1 MLKSLVNR
9 IVLSLILRLMILPRN
24 IYHYLRERKIKDKDI
39 TLIANNCFGAQ
50 VLHDMNMK
58 FNSPCVNLAFDLKD
72 YVEFLSDLRLY
83 LTLDIEELK
92 DDKVTYP
99 KGRFVGTDTIVKFMH
114 YESFEEAVNKWYQRR
129 GRIIWDKIFVLM
141 EIKDL
146 PLLNS
151 ENSGSVYMKRFLKL
165 PYRKAIVTASSQ
177 KHREQYPKG
186 IINEVPYF
194 ENFYWGK
201 ALSWASKFSVKR
213 NTDFFDY
220 VSFFNQHDD

>member
-1 MLKSLVNR
+1 MLKAFVNR
-9 IVLSLILRLMILPRN
+9 IVFSLSLRLMIIPRRT
-24 IYHYLRERKIKDKDI
+24 YHYFRARKIKDKDI

-72 YVEFLSDLRLY
+72 YVEFLSDLRFY
-83 LTLDIEELK
+83 LTLDIEEVK

-114 YESFEEAVNKWYQRR
+114 YDSFEEAVNKWYQRR

-146 PLLNS
+146 PLLNLDNP
-151 ENSGSVYMKRFLKL
+151 ESVYMKRFLEL
-165 PYRKAIVTASSQ
+165 PYRKAIVTAPSQ
-177 KHREQYPKG
+177 KQREQYPEG

-194 ENFYWGK
+194 KDFSWGK
-201 ALSWASKFSVKR
+201 ALIWASNFSLKR

-220 VSFFNQHDD
+220 VSFFNQQDC